1 MGKGSEG
8 IATLQSNSPVDQTVR
23 KLEALLEAKGV
34 RLFAVIDHGGEANR
48 VGLHMRPAKLLIFG
62 DPRAGTPIMIASPS
76 AALDLPLKIL
86 VSEDEDGLV
95 WISEVA
101 HPGAQTFIVMIDGYR
116 IGRFCLRLRLC
127 ASGEQRPD
135 NLLAQDQQSGQ

>member
-1 MGKGSEG
+1 MDNGDSG
-8 IATLQSNSPVDQTVR
+8 IRVLQSNSPVDQTVQ

-48 VGLHMRPAKLLIFG
+48 VGLDMRPAKLMVFG
-62 DPRAGTPIMIASPS
+62 DPRAGTPVMNASPS

-95 WISEVA
+95 WISYNTPEYLQARHGFPPELMRNIAAAEV
-101 HPGAQTFIVMIDGYR
+101 
-116 IGRFCLRLRLC
+116 
-127 ASGEQRPD
+127 
-135 NLLAQDQQSGQ
+135 LAETAADSHA